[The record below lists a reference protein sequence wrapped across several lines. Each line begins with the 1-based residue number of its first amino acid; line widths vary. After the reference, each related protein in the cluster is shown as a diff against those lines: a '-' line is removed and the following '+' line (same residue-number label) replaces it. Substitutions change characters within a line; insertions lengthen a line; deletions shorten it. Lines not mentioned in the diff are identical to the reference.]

1 LAAVHAYLPAQ
12 SFPVRECLAAYGFPD
27 KQIRLHERF
36 YGFSQIRLDPDGDL
50 TELLTSAVSG
60 MPELRGRKHQVRY
73 VLHAR
78 TMPVVAP
85 YPLNPLHDATIRL
98 GLGHATAFSVTQ
110 HACASGLLAVELAG
124 NLLAG
129 DGDPDALALIIAGEK
144 AFTASAQVIAGTGVM
159 GEGAAAVLVRGHGS
173 RDRVLAYA
181 VDTHGQFS
189 AGPWMSEKVS
199 AEFREAYPGLLAEVI
214 RTAVERAGLTVDDLA
229 LIMPHNVNRIS
240 WLRTLRQLG
249 IHDTDRLLLDA
260 FPDMGHCFGADSFIG
275 YDIARRQG
283 RLRPGDRYLMTAV
296 GLGATFAA
304 MVLVH

>member
-1 LAAVHAYLPAQ
+1 LAAVHAYLPAHT
-12 SFPVRECLAAYGFPD
+12 FPVRECLAAYGFSD
-27 KQIRLHERF
+27 NQIRLHERF

-50 TELLTSAVSG
+50 TDLLVSAVSG
-60 MPELRGRKHQVRY
+60 MPELHGREHQVRY

-85 YPLNPLHDATIRL
+85 YPLNPLHDATTRL
-98 GLGHATAFSVTQ
+98 GLGHAIAFSVTQ

-144 AFTASAQVIAGTGVM
+144 AFTASARVIVGTGVM
-159 GEGAAAVLVRGHGS
+159 GEGAAAVLVRGNGS

-189 AGPWMSEKVS
+189 AGPWMSEPVS
-199 AEFREAYPGLLAEVI
+199 AEFREAYPGLLAGVI

-249 IHDTDRLLLDA
+249 IKGTDRLLLDA